1 MTTPVTIKT
10 ATAVDEAATNHLL
23 ALAFGADPAARW
35 AWPHPT
41 QYLMHF
47 PAFVKAFGGRAFS
60 NGTAYY
66 IDGYA
71 GAALW
76 LPPHVHPDEDA
87 VIALIR
93 STVAERIQTDVLG
106 VLEQMDRYHPTEPH
120 WYLPVIGVDPLLH
133 GQGFG
138 SALMQQALDQCDRGG
153 TPAYLESSNPR
164 NIPFYQ
170 RQGFEGLGT
179 IQVGTSPSIVPMVRR
194 PR

>member
-1 MTTPVTIKT
+1 
-10 ATAVDEAATNHLL
+10 
-23 ALAFGADPAARW
+23 
-35 AWPHPT
+35 
-41 QYLMHF
+41 
-47 PAFVKAFGGRAFS
+47 
-60 NGTAYY
+60 
-66 IDGYA
+66 
-71 GAALW
+71 
-76 LPPHVHPDEDA
+76 

-120 WYLPVIGVDPLLH
+120 WYLPVIGVEPLLH